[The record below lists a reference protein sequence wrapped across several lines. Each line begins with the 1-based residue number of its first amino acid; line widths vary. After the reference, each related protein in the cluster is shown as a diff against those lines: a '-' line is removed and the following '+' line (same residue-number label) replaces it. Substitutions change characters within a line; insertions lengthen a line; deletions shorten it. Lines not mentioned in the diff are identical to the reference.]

1 MPSHAVASLWARQA
15 SWIELRFKSPL
26 GPWSERASSS
36 RAATQ
41 PKSTWHDFCHD
52 FSQLCRRDRFSLRLG
67 DSPWRG
73 ARTTRLVMTSGQPR
87 VRSSNEKNNVA
98 ARTQSSFDR
107 TIVTPQAPRGR
118 RCSAGRWEGIMK
130 TRFIGFR
137 GGSP

>member
-1 MPSHAVASLWARQA
+1 MGPDLRIFPVNFPVIRELGNADRFDTDCILSQAGASLWARQA

-73 ARTTRLVMTSGQPR
+73 ARTTRLVMTSGQP
-87 VRSSNEKNNVA
+87 
-98 ARTQSSFDR
+98 
-107 TIVTPQAPRGR
+107 
-118 RCSAGRWEGIMK
+118 
-130 TRFIGFR
+130 
-137 GGSP
+137 